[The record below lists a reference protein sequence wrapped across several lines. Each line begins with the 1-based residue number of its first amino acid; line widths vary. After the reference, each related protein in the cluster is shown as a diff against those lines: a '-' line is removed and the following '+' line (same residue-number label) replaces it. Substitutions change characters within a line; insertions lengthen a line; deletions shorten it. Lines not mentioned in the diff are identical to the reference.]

1 LVIRRGSLQLCRLSV
16 PFFHINLSI
25 RSIIMSRSLLTI
37 ALCLQALT
45 GSRAAPC
52 TGTRVRPTRTA
63 YHTVTRGAGDG
74 GFPEPTSS
82 VFDATPTP
90 DLDSLPS
97 APIRDEVPADII
109 RDVVPTSLFEPPTV
123 SRSILPTTTPARFDE
138 AGTPVAEPVG
148 PATFTANPDVGPG
161 GSDFKDSAH
170 FRVYGSSADAD
181 AALAMLEGAYECF
194 VDTLGFRSSGL
205 SYNQNGQEGPYCKT
219 NIYSVDALTGA
230 AGVMQA
236 DMKAGLAYVE
246 VVHQYLDNPGV
257 TVHEFGHALHFH
269 QQTWVH
275 QGRTGAWWETFAN
288 WIADTYKTSDL
299 CAAAR
304 TNNGQTT
311 SATDIELRK
320 TIGDSFQPL
329 VDGTP
334 DSGNYYQA
342 WPFFA
347 YLTNNPDQLAGLGT
361 DAMHQLMLQYEP
373 NSNETPLHTLARVST
388 NASVEEIVGKYWARM
403 AYVDIG
409 HAAAHE
415 VFLREQSGL
424 NYDNVDASGSTYTVK
439 AARRPQYMGANII
452 PLTATAGTV
461 SVELTAAAPYTAT
474 LAVLASG
481 GQTRYVPVDGS
492 ASVDVADGDQVSLV
506 VANTPEL
513 VLYDAFKLTDAIR
526 QPLDYSFTLTGATA

>member
-1 LVIRRGSLQLCRLSV
+1 
-16 PFFHINLSI
+16 
-25 RSIIMSRSLLTI
+25 MTRSLLTL
-37 ALCLQALT
+37 ALCLQALS

-52 TGTRVRPTRTA
+52 SGTRVRPTRTEIQ
-63 YHTVTRGAGDG
+63 TVTRSI
-74 GFPEPTSS
+74 FEPTSS
-82 VFDATPTP
+82 AFEATPTP
-90 DLDSLPS
+90 DLDVLPS

-109 RDVVPTSLFEPPTV
+109 RDVVPTSIFDPPAV
-123 SRSILPTTTPARFDE
+123 SSFLPTSTPARFDD
-138 AGTPVAEPVG
+138 ATPVAEAVG
-148 PATFTANPDVGPG
+148 PATFTANPNVGPG

-170 FRVYGSSADAD
+170 FRVYGNAANAD

-205 SYNQNGQEGPYCKT
+205 SYNQNNDDGPFYKT
-219 NIYSVDALTGA
+219 NIYSVNNLPGA

-236 DMKAGLAYVE
+236 DMEAGLAYVE
-246 VVHQYLDNPGV
+246 VLDEYLANPGV

-311 SATDIELRK
+311 SNTEIELRK

-347 YLTNNPDQLAGLGT
+347 YLTNNPDQLTGLGT
-361 DAMHQLMLQYEP
+361 DVMHQLMLQYEP

-388 NASVEEIVGKYWARM
+388 NASVAEIVGNYWARM

-415 VFLREQSGL
+415 VFLAEQGRL
-424 NYDNVDASGSTYTVK
+424 NYDNVDGSGSTYTVK

-461 SVELTAAAPYTAT
+461 SVQLTAVAPHTAT

-492 ASVDVADGDQVSLV
+492 ASVDVASGDQVSLV

-513 VLYDAFKLTDAIR
+513 VLFDAFALTDEIR